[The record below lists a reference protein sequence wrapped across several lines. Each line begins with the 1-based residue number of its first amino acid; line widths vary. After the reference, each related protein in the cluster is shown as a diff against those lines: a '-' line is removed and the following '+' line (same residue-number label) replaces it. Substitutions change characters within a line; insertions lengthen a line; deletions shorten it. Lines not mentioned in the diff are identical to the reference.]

1 MIDILDME
9 KLIKESVQIT
19 VREALIVLEKEK
31 EKSAK
36 LKRDRRLR
44 NTALLLRNYINLKE
58 HFNNAIYT
66 NSQIEDEDPIEILME
81 CDSFEEDLYIN
92 SIKRTHTRTKIIVNH
107 IETILGFYKYRAFK
121 SKDESAERRY
131 EVIELL
137 YMEGKTYEEVAEEL
151 GYSEKTISRDRKR
164 AIEEL
169 SVLLF
174 GIDGLKLEV

>member
-107 IETILGFYKYRAFK
+107 IETILDFYKYRAFK